1 MSENKTIIEALQA
14 YFCQCPLLKE
24 GKIGVDYLGPL
35 ATEYS
40 INPEVCTP
48 IIKQY
53 TDGGSLR
60 QYQFSFMSVEYYS
73 SDVLANIDNSG
84 FYEVFADWVEQQDID
99 SNLPDVD
106 GIQSIEV
113 LSSAYL
119 FAADEKTARY
129 LIQCR
134 ITYLKN

>member
-1 MSENKTIIEALQA
+1 MSQNKSIIEALRE

-40 INPEVCTP
+40 INPEACTP
-48 IIKQY
+48 IVKQY

-73 SDVLANIDNSG
+73 SDALLNIENSG
-84 FYEVFADWVEQQDID
+84 FYEAFADWVEQQD
-99 SNLPDVD
+99 NNAVLPTVD

>member
-1 MSENKTIIEALQA
+1 MSEDKSIIAALRT
-14 YFCQCPLLKE
+14 YFCECPLLKK
-24 GKIGVDYLGPL
+24 GRIGVDYLGAL

-40 INPEVCTP
+40 INPEACTP

-53 TDGGSLR
+53 TDGSTLR

-73 SDVLANIDNSG
+73 ADAVENIENSG
-84 FYEVFADWVEQQDID
+84 FYEAFADWMEQQDMKGD
-99 SNLPDVD
+99 LPDVP
-106 GIQSIEV
+106 GIQSMEV

-119 FAADEKTARY
+119 FAADEQTARY

>member
-1 MSENKTIIEALQA
+1 MSQNKSIIEALRE

-24 GKIGVDYLGPL
+24 GKIGVDYLGAL

-40 INPEVCTP
+40 VNPEACTP
-48 IIKQY
+48 IVKQY
-53 TDGGSLR
+53 IDGGSLR

-73 SDVLANIDNSG
+73 SDALLNIENSG
-84 FYEVFADWVEQQDID
+84 FYEAFADWVEQQNEIG
-99 SNLPDVD
+99 NLPDVQ

-119 FAADEKTARY
+119 FTADEQTARY

>member
-1 MSENKTIIEALQA
+1 MRE

-24 GKIGVDYLGPL
+24 GKIGVDYLGAL

-40 INPEVCTP
+40 VNPEACTP
-48 IIKQY
+48 VVQQY

-73 SDVLANIDNSG
+73 SDALLNIENSG
-84 FYEVFADWVEQQDID
+84 FYEVFADWVEQQNEIG
-99 SNLPDVD
+99 NLPDVQ

-119 FAADEKTARY
+119 FAADEQTARY

>member
-1 MSENKTIIEALQA
+1 MSQNKSIIEALRE

-24 GKIGVDYLGPL
+24 GKIGVDYLGAL

-40 INPEVCTP
+40 VNPEACTP
-48 IIKQY
+48 IVKQY

-73 SDVLANIDNSG
+73 SDALLNIENSG
-84 FYEVFADWVEQQDID
+84 FYEAFADWVEQQD
-99 SNLPDVD
+99 NNAVLPTVD